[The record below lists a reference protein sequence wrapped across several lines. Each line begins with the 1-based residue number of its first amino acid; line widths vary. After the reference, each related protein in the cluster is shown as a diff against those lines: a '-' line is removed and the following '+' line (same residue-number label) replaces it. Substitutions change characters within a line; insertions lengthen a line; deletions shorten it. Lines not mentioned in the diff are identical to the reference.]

1 MAASRAGA
9 GDAAQALAHRDADAA
24 GQARLDQFGLTGDD
38 ADQVLVPQPGQQ
50 LREHERA
57 AARALDEVEK
67 RVVGLGVHD
76 VLGHLGH
83 GGVVERAEDDPSRR
97 RCGPDARSR

>member
-9 GDAAQALAHRDADAA
+9 ETPRRRSRIVEADAA
-24 GQARLDQFGLTGDD
+24 GQTRLDQLGLTGDD
-38 ADQVLVPQPGQQ
+38 ADQVLVPQAGQQ
-50 LREHERA
+50 LGEHERA
-57 AARALDEVEK
+57 AVRALDEVEK
-67 RVVGLGVHD
+67 CVVGLGVHD

-83 GGVVERAEDDPSRR
+83 GDVVERAEDDPSRR